1 MNDELKMLVVAR
13 EHANL
18 DSLPLRFGIHFSVD
32 TDVLIY
38 NYIDLG
44 VDDRYRDRHH
54 YEGYIRNPS
63 DPEQQGLFGHFVIA
77 YRQHGNYWALV
88 TAWRN
93 SNKDAEYFLSNTLRN
108 LREDGILN
116 PSMLQRMHPHYIN
129 GEINTSASLIS
140 YLSKTLAQDE
150 ITRAKASEDR
160 ARIDTEQALK
170 DMKFAREEAEAARR
184 EADRA
189 RSVAME
195 AIEVVETLS
204 VRVTNAEQ
212 AEQEAR
218 ALLADAMA
226 VIRQNDAHQA
236 GSDKQEQAAEGVP
249 AHAVTAVW
257 QSKTGSGYR
266 NVGLEATVVDV
277 AELGGKIKLTYI
289 GKDGLEKSVQDF
301 GYQGLVEPV
310 FAYLTSRKGKRAVFL
325 VTQKPGKDVKLA
337 SDTMMLPTY
346 QGLWA

>member
-1 MNDELKMLVVAR
+1 MNKLKVLVVAR

-32 TDVLIY
+32 TDVEIY
-38 NYIDLG
+38 DYTDLG
-44 VDDRYRDRHH
+44 VDDRYSDRHH

-63 DPEQQGLFGHFVIA
+63 DTEQQGLFGHFVIA
-77 YRQHGNYWALV
+77 YRQRGNYWALV

-93 SNKDAEYFLSNTLRN
+93 SNKEDEYYLSRTISN

-116 PSMLQRMHPHYIN
+116 SSMLQLMHPYYMK
-129 GEINTSASLIS
+129 GEINTSASLIG

-150 ITRAKASEDR
+150 IAKAKVSEER
-160 ARIDTEQALK
+160 ARVDTERALK
-170 DMKFAREEAEAARR
+170 EMKFAREEAEAAKR
-184 EADRA
+184 EADRT
-189 RSVAME
+189 RSVAIE

-212 AEQEAR
+212 GEQEAR
-218 ALLADAMA
+218 VLLAEAMA

-236 GSDKQEQAAEGVP
+236 GSDKQEQAAEVLP
-249 AHAVTAVW
+249 ARAVTAVW
-257 QSKTGSGYR
+257 QSKTGSDYR
-266 NVGLEATVVDV
+266 NVGLDATVVDV
-277 AELGGKIKLTYI
+277 VELGAKIKLTYI